1 MRLALLRQ
9 GLFLWPRR
17 RLRPRQTILG
27 VPDFERHGVA
37 AVRPNL
43 HLVGERR
50 SRTRRLIMVSR
61 GADSGPSGAGALRH
75 RQDRFAGFCHRR
87 GTAIGF
93 ASSPSANV
101 GVAFEKPVEPAAVI
115 SRLQSTSWDLGQA
128 A

>member
-17 RLRPRQTILG
+17 RLRPRQAILG
-27 VPDFERHGVA
+27 VPDLERHGVA

-61 GADSGPSGAGALRH
+61 GGLIPGRPG
-75 RQDRFAGFCHRR
+75 R
-87 GTAIGF
+87 G
-93 ASSPSANV
+93 
-101 GVAFEKPVEPAAVI
+101 
-115 SRLQSTSWDLGQA
+115 L
-128 A
+128 